1 MSDDIVLNLLK
12 EVRDDLKQ
20 YTTKT
25 EVHESKLKD
34 ILGNGQPGRLTK
46 VESAVEELDKM
57 KWKVVGFVIGL
68 VVLMEGGH
76 IGFAEVVKILAH

>member
-25 EVHESKLKD
+25 EIHESKLKD

-46 VESAVEELDKM
+46 VESAVEELDRM
-57 KWKVVGFVIGL
+57 KWKLIGFSIGIVL
-68 VVLMEGGH
+68 LMEGGH